1 MVLMF
6 YKSKTKFLIKQV
18 NLYFFLW
25 FVFII
30 FVVLLIPKQYNMETQ
45 LKKVTS
51 IQGAGTYE
59 GQHGTLF
66 SFDYAFEDESTLRA
80 NHKTPQSPF
89 KPGDEVDVLVRGSK
103 DGFSWGTVKRPDNP
117 EYANANSTSP
127 SSVAK
132 YQDRQDIIL
141 NEWAIGRA
149 LEWEMNSA
157 PPSEVR
163 LKDAI
168 ALAQKLKSYALNLDT
183 ISFGNSSEEITI

>member
-1 MVLMF
+1 
-6 YKSKTKFLIKQV
+6 
-18 NLYFFLW
+18 
-25 FVFII
+25 
-30 FVVLLIPKQYNMETQ
+30 METQ
-45 LKKVTS
+45 LKKVAS

-80 NHKTPQSPF
+80 NHKTAQSLF
-89 KPGDEVDVLVRGSK
+89 KVGDEVDVLVRGSK

-127 SSVAK
+127 TSVAK

-157 PPSEVR
+157 PPSEVN
-163 LKDAI
+163 LVQAI
-168 ALAQKLKSYALNLDT
+168 AMAQKLKEYALNLDT
-183 ISFGNSSEEITI
+183 ISFGNSSEGIKI